1 MVSCGAIRTALSTGC
16 SAYAVHACGHW
27 CEAEVELA
35 AAVRRAALDGA
46 HVIGHEIAR
55 LQRLVAAPRRD
66 SHGLAALEQ
75 AYAQCMPE
83 LMRDAVTHER
93 QPSRAERAQQIS
105 GAERGVI
112 AGGVPPRGEQELLS
126 RLEAAADTLSL
137 RAAVAVVPRDEARA
151 RGGIYEA
158 FPVNDLTLHLPRPWR
173 GAEHVGSTSREV
185 EKGNICRTTIQARNR
200 AWYDL
205 ILSLCE

>member
-1 MVSCGAIRTALSTGC
+1 MSCGATRTALSQGC
-16 SAYAVHACGHW
+16 LACAVHACGHR
-27 CEAEVELA
+27 CVAEVELT
-35 AAVRRAALDGA
+35 AAVCRAALDGA
-46 HVIGHEIAR
+46 HVVGHEIAG

-75 AYAQCMPE
+75 ADAQCMPE

-158 FPVNDLTLHLPRPWR
+158 VARGTPFPVNDLTLHLPRPWR

-185 EKGNICRTTIQARNR
+185 EKGNISRTSPAGG
-200 AWYDL
+200 AW
-205 ILSLCE
+205 

>member
-1 MVSCGAIRTALSTGC
+1 MAALWPTIEPYAAQWLVLLGVQRSQNPGVSVPEGPGGC

-75 AYAQCMPE
+75 AYAQCMPD

-93 QPSRAERAQQIS
+93 QPPRAERAQQIS
-105 GAERGVI
+105 DAERDVI
-112 AGGVPPRGEQELLS
+112 AGGVPPRGEQALLS
-126 RLEAAADTLSL
+126 RLEAAADALSL
-137 RAAVAVVPRDEARA
+137 RAAVAVVPRDKARA
-151 RGGIYEA
+151 RGGVDEA
-158 FPVNDLTLHLPRPWR
+158 VARAKLLPVKGVAVHLPRTWC
-173 GAEHVGSTSREV
+173 GAQH
-185 EKGNICRTTIQARNR
+185 A
-200 AWYDL
+200 
-205 ILSLCE
+205 